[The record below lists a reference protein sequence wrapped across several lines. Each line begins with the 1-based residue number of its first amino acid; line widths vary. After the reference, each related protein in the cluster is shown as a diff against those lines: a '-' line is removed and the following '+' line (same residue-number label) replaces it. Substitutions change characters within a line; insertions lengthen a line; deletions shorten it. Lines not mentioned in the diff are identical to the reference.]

1 MSKYTTVFFDLDHT
15 LWDYEVNSREAL
27 LDLHSHYDLKSKGI
41 ENVDDLYFHFKRVNT
56 ELWDLY
62 DRNIITSEIIRRE
75 RFKQILE
82 AFGAFEQKLCDDLSH
97 DYLNNCP
104 LKCNLIPN
112 ALETLDYLSQKY
124 RMTIVTNGFEEIQN
138 IKLTSGKI
146 THYFDHVITSQKAG
160 HRKPARE
167 IFEYALQINGASA
180 AETIM
185 IGDNLITDIAGA
197 KNASIDTVFFN
208 PDGVVHDV
216 EVRYQIK
223 ALEEL
228 QEIL

>member
-1 MSKYTTVFFDLDHT
+1 MKKYTTIFFDLDHT
-15 LWDYEVNSREAL
+15 LWDYEANSREAL
-27 LDLHSHYDLKSKGI
+27 LDLHAQYDLASKGVTS
-41 ENVDDLYFHFKRVNT
+41 VDELCFHFKRVNT

-62 DRNIITSEIIRRE
+62 DRNLITSDVIRQE
-75 RFKQILE
+75 RFKQILD
-82 AFGAFEQKLCDDLSH
+82 AFGAFEQKLCDNLSH

-112 ALETLDYLSQKY
+112 ALDTLDYLSQKY
-124 RMTIVTNGFEEIQN
+124 KMTVVTNGFEEIQN

-146 THYFDHVITSQKAG
+146 THYFEHVITSQKAG

-167 IFEYALQINGASA
+167 IFEYALQVNGSSP

-185 IGDNLITDIAGA
+185 IGDNLLTDIAGA
-197 KNASIDTVFFN
+197 KNASIDTIFFN
-208 PDGVVHDV
+208 PEGLEHDV
-216 EVRYQIK
+216 QVHYQIK
-223 ALEEL
+223 ALSEL